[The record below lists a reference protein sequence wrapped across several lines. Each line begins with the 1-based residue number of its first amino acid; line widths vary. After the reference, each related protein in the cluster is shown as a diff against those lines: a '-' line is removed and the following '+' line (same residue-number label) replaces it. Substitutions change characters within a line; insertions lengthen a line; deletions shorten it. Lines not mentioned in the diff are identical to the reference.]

1 MFRQTGNNKLKFLGG
16 VMDEVVGLLEVMAR
30 LRDPVTGCPWDREQT
45 VESIVRHTI
54 EEAYEVADAAERG
67 SMSSLRD
74 ELGDLLFQVVFISR
88 IAEERGEFNFPAVCA
103 GLVEKLIRRHPHV
116 FGEGSLRDSDSVA
129 NQWEDIKALERSQN
143 KSSSPFDGI
152 PPALP
157 ALTRAMKVQ
166 SRAARYGYDWQE
178 LNKVVAKLAEEL
190 GEFQAALRTT
200 PPALE
205 QIEAELGDVLFTC
218 VNVARHLRVD
228 PESSLRRTVARFERR
243 VEIALKLISETG
255 RPPSELSPTEL
266 DRYWEQAKTS
276 LQDPKSHL

>member
-1 MFRQTGNNKLKFLGG
+1 
-16 VMDEVVGLLEVMAR
+16 MDEVVGLLEVMAR

-88 IAEERGEFNFPAVCA
+88 IAEERGEFNFPAVCT
-103 GLVEKLIRRHPHV
+103 GLIEKLIRRHPHV
-116 FGEGSLRDSDSVA
+116 FGEGSLRDSDAVA
-129 NQWEDIKALERSQN
+129 NQWEDIKAIERSQN
-143 KSSSPFDGI
+143 KSGSPFDGI

-178 LNKVVAKLAEEL
+178 LNQVVSKLAEEL

-218 VNVARHLRVD
+218 VNIARHLRVD